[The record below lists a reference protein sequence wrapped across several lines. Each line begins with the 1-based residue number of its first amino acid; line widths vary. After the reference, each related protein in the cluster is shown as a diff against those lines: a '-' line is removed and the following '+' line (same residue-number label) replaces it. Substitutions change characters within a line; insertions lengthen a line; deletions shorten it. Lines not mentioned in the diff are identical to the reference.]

1 VERQLKERLIGA
13 AVLVAIAVIM
23 VPEMFSGPRS
33 HQELASDAV
42 APTGQLKTYRVELQ
56 AVPHAAAQASASPV
70 APLVEAPAAHPQ
82 DELANASTSSS
93 SGAASGAGTEAII
106 RVAQSSASSVVSS
119 AASAASAKPVE
130 SRPIEAKPSET
141 KPPPAK
147 SVETKSTASTAV
159 SSSTTWVVQVGSFGT
174 REKAQQIV
182 GTLKSRGYSA
192 FTGPVTVG
200 SKTLYRVRVGAATD
214 RPSAE
219 GLLQK
224 LKASYPESSV
234 VPATR

>member
-42 APTGQLKTYRVELQ
+42 APAGQLKTYRVELQ
-56 AVPHAAAQASASPV
+56 AAPHAATQSSVSPV
-70 APLVEAPAAHPQ
+70 APPVEAPAEHPQ
-82 DELANASTSSS
+82 NELTS
-93 SGAASGAGTEAII
+93 
-106 RVAQSSASSVVSS
+106 SSASSSSLAASSASSAVSS
-119 AASAASAKPVE
+119 AAAAKAV
-130 SRPIEAKPSET
+130 ET
-141 KPPPAK
+141 KLNEARPLPAK
-147 SVETKSTASTAV
+147 SVETKSAASSAV
-159 SSSTTWVVQVGSFGT
+159 WASTTWVVQVGSFGT

-182 GTLKSRGYSA
+182 AKLKSQGYSA
-192 FTGPVTVG
+192 FTGPVTVAN
-200 SKTLYRVRVGAATD
+200 KTLYRVRVGAATD

-234 VPATR
+234 VPASR

>member
-1 VERQLKERLIGA
+1 
-13 AVLVAIAVIM
+13 M
-23 VPEMFSGPRS
+23 
-33 HQELASDAV
+33 
-42 APTGQLKTYRVELQ
+42 
-56 AVPHAAAQASASPV
+56 
-70 APLVEAPAAHPQ
+70 
-82 DELANASTSSS
+82 
-93 SGAASGAGTEAII
+93 
-106 RVAQSSASSVVSS
+106 
-119 AASAASAKPVE
+119 
-130 SRPIEAKPSET
+130 
-141 KPPPAK
+141 
-147 SVETKSTASTAV
+147 
-159 SSSTTWVVQVGSFGT
+159 VQVGSFGT

-224 LKASYPESSV
+224 LKSSYPESSV